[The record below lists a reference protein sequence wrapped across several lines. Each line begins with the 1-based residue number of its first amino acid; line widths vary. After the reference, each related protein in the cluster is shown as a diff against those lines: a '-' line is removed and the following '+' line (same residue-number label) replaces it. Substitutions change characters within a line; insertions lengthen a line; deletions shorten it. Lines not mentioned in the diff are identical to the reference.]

1 MQIRIINACCVLHNF
16 ARDRQH
22 LRDNLLLPEV
32 DAELASM
39 DVEPA
44 DDANVI
50 RSVQQT
56 VAWSNFRE
64 QFAEE
69 MYAEY
74 LQAHAD
80 MDVEME

>member
-1 MQIRIINACCVLHNF
+1 MQVRIINACCVLHNF
-16 ARDRQH
+16 ARERQH

-56 VAWSNFRE
+56 IAWSNFRVRE
-64 QFAEE
+64 LGNHQF
-69 MYAEY
+69 
-74 LQAHAD
+74 
-80 MDVEME
+80 